1 MQMMQLAQILETC
14 RTDLFWCRG
23 KLIGFDKNQFD
34 VAGQHDRHI
43 YMTNDGFIY
52 FGVYSGGAFTVNSG
66 KAYNDNNWHN
76 VVATLSSSG
85 IKLYIDGVLLSVN
98 SAATA
103 AETYNGFWKVGFGQ
117 LSGWTGTKSSN
128 YFNGIIDDIKIYSRE
143 VTQAEI
149 LAANDY
155 AYKKTITLNN
165 TNIVSG
171 SADLTNFPYLIKI
184 NDPDLILSN
193 RICNLGSPNGMGKV
207 LSPTGA
213 DIAFTDMSNNFLPYE
228 IDSYNSATGELW
240 AWILIP
246 TLSKTVNYSFNIVF
260 GKPSASANISSSS
273 WASDYGLVF
282 HFKESSYTGITSSS
296 TANALVGTAS
306 GMTSANLISNAK
318 IGNAYLYNGSSS
330 KFTVSANTAFAGTGA
345 NYTLSA
351 WVYTNNT
358 AIDQK
363 IATNQNS
370 TGGGYKLGVFYGVPE
385 SENRGSATSS
395 TRPGTGVI
403 GSGFPLA
410 SGTWYHIQ
418 SVFLGGNTLV
428 TYVNGIERQ
437 RRTSAN
443 PANTGT
449 SLSIGAGEGGNI
461 YWMNGGID
469 ELRFSTIPKTAQW
482 IATEYSNQN
491 NPAVTGP
498 LPSISSIGG
507 LQANLDLA
515 ALYPGL
521 LFTFNGGAS
530 YPGTGSDWTNNTIN
544 NAGVLPSNTGY
555 VSVAIPGSKNCSLTT
570 NQSVYGISIAAGSTL
585 NLNNSIMNVGC
596 DVYNSGT
603 ITSGSASTLN
613 FNGGLIT
620 QNYYGVSSPVSS
632 LSTLSVNNS
641 STGTVN
647 ISSNSRIDV
656 LKLISI
662 TRGTLNTTGIGGG
675 GVTLKST
682 ASSNA
687 NIGPLISGVS
697 DITGN
702 LNIESWFTGGLNGS
716 TPLQNYWRG
725 TRLVSTP
732 INDASLTN
740 KTYKQL
746 QSSMI
751 ITGNNGG
758 GFDIGNSQR
767 PYATTITKFVEST
780 ATQSFTP
787 LSNINDPAP
796 AGDGF
801 FLFYRGNRSNYSV
814 SGGFGVGTKIDAG
827 STTNQIYAV
836 PESFAVTYTG
846 PINKYTI
853 SRTIVNSNISGDIYN
868 GYYALGNPYPSTI
881 SFSQFYNSNSG
892 VIDNFVNIIKPG
904 GAVATMSGGVYTN
917 WGPTA
922 GDHSFDG
929 YIQTGQGF
937 YVKKSTAGSGTV
949 NFNEAHKLANINTP
963 ARLLSAPANSLDKV
977 TLMSADK
984 TMGTSGP
991 TLLPHPVMRLSIS
1004 NKLSYEETALVF
1016 EAGNS
1021 ADFGGYDAVH
1031 STNNIVELSS
1041 MSSDGK
1047 NLVINFL
1054 PEVDQVREV
1063 KLYVNNNETGEVKIN
1078 FTDLTPVYDYK
1089 VILRDSYLGKDTEVL
1104 NKKEYSFTIDKSIEA
1119 SYGAGRLSLIF
1130 DRESQPYKLLSFTAS
1145 KSGESAVLK
1154 WHTQHEKQ
1162 TLSYDLEKS
1171 VDGVNFASLR
1181 TINASY
1187 VGSAFGDY

>member
-1 MQMMQLAQILETC
+1 
-14 RTDLFWCRG
+14 
-23 KLIGFDKNQFD
+23 
-34 VAGQHDRHI
+34 I

-52 FGVYSGGAFTVNSG
+52 FGVYSGGAFTINSG
-66 KAYNDNNWHN
+66 RAYNDNNWHN

-98 SAATA
+98 AVATA

-149 LAANDY
+149 FAANDY

-171 SADLTNFPYLIKI
+171 SADMTNFPYLIKI

-193 RICNLGSPNGMGKV
+193 RVCNLGSPNGMGKV

-213 DIAFTDMSNNFLPYE
+213 DIAFTDMSNNLLPYE
-228 IDSYNSATGELW
+228 IDSYNNATGELW

-282 HFKESSYTGITSSS
+282 HFKESNYTGITSSS
-296 TANALVGTAS
+296 TANALTGTAS

-318 IGNAYLYNGSSS
+318 IGSAYSYNGSSS
-330 KFTVSANTAFAGTGA
+330 KFTVNANTAFAGTGA

-358 AIDQK
+358 GIDQK

-370 TGGGYKLGVFYGVPE
+370 TGGGYKLGVFFGVPE

-395 TRPGTGVI
+395 TRPGIGVT

-410 SGTWYHIQ
+410 TGTWYHIQ
-418 SVFLGGNTLV
+418 SVFSGGNTLV

-443 PANTGT
+443 PANSGT
-449 SLSIGAGEGGNI
+449 SLSIGVGEGGNI

-482 IATEYSNQN
+482 IGTEYNNQN
-491 NPAVTGP
+491 NPAVTGA

-507 LQANLDLA
+507 LQANLDHA

-530 YPGTGSDWTNNTIN
+530 YPGTGSDWSNNTIN

-555 VSVAIPGSKNCSLTT
+555 VSVAIPGSKNSSLTT

-603 ITSGSASTLN
+603 ITSSSASTLN
-613 FNGGLIT
+613 FNGDLTT

-647 ISSNSRIDV
+647 INSNSRIDV

-662 TRGTLNTTGIGGG
+662 ARGTLNTTGIGAG

-758 GFDIGNSQR
+758 GFDIG
-767 PYATTITKFVEST
+767 
-780 ATQSFTP
+780 
-787 LSNINDPAP
+787 
-796 AGDGF
+796 
-801 FLFYRGNRSNYSV
+801 
-814 SGGFGVGTKIDAG
+814 
-827 STTNQIYAV
+827 
-836 PESFAVTYTG
+836 
-846 PINKYTI
+846 
-853 SRTIVNSNISGDIYN
+853 
-868 GYYALGNPYPSTI
+868 
-881 SFSQFYNSNSG
+881 
-892 VIDNFVNIIKPG
+892 
-904 GAVATMSGGVYTN
+904 
-917 WGPTA
+917 
-922 GDHSFDG
+922 
-929 YIQTGQGF
+929 
-937 YVKKSTAGSGTV
+937 
-949 NFNEAHKLANINTP
+949 
-963 ARLLSAPANSLDKV
+963 
-977 TLMSADK
+977 
-984 TMGTSGP
+984 
-991 TLLPHPVMRLSIS
+991 
-1004 NKLSYEETALVF
+1004 
-1016 EAGNS
+1016 
-1021 ADFGGYDAVH
+1021 
-1031 STNNIVELSS
+1031 
-1041 MSSDGK
+1041 
-1047 NLVINFL
+1047 
-1054 PEVDQVREV
+1054 
-1063 KLYVNNNETGEVKIN
+1063 
-1078 FTDLTPVYDYK
+1078 
-1089 VILRDSYLGKDTEVL
+1089 
-1104 NKKEYSFTIDKSIEA
+1104 
-1119 SYGAGRLSLIF
+1119 
-1130 DRESQPYKLLSFTAS
+1130 
-1145 KSGESAVLK
+1145 
-1154 WHTQHEKQ
+1154 
-1162 TLSYDLEKS
+1162 
-1171 VDGVNFASLR
+1171 
-1181 TINASY
+1181 
-1187 VGSAFGDY
+1187 